1 MENSWSRKIHVQAAF
16 ASSSSDKKYSMFV
29 GRWQPWHHGHRAL
42 IDQQLNQ
49 GKNILLCVRDVEVD
63 DKNPFSTEWVVENLN
78 NELRDLI
85 DEGRLI
91 VQVIPDI
98 ESINIGRGV
107 GYDVIEHLPPD
118 DIKNISATK
127 IREQMKKEGKL

>member
-1 MENSWSRKIHVQAAF
+1 MENWDKKIHVQAAF
-16 ASSSSDKKYSMFV
+16 ASSSSSSKKYSMFV

-42 IDQQLNQ
+42 IEQQLKR

-63 DKNPFSTEWVVENLN
+63 DKNPFSTQWVVDNLHK
-78 NELRDLI
+78 ELHDLI
-85 DEGRLI
+85 SVGRLV

-107 GYDVIEHLPPD
+107 GYDVIEHFPPD
-118 DIKNISATK
+118 EIKNISATE
-127 IREQMKKEGKL
+127 IRKQMKEDGKL

>member
-1 MENSWSRKIHVQAAF
+1 MENWDKKIHVQAAF
-16 ASSSSDKKYSMFV
+16 ASSSSSKKYSMFV

-42 IDQQLNQ
+42 IEQQLKR

-63 DKNPFSTEWVVENLN
+63 DKNPFSTQWVVDNLHK
-78 NELRDLI
+78 ELHDLI
-85 DEGRLI
+85 SVGRLV

-107 GYDVIEHLPPD
+107 GYDVIEHFPPD
-118 DIKNISATK
+118 EIKNISATE
-127 IREQMKKEGKL
+127 IRKQMKEDGKL

>member
-1 MENSWSRKIHVQAAF
+1 MSNWERKTHVQAAF
-16 ASSSSDKKYSMFV
+16 ASSSSNKKYAMFV

-42 IDQQLNQ
+42 IDQQLNR
-49 GKNILLCVRDVEVD
+49 GKNILLCVRYVEID

-78 NELRDLI
+78 KELKDLI
-85 DEGRLI
+85 DEGKLVI
-91 VQVIPDI
+91 QVIPDI
-98 ESINIGRGV
+98 ESVNIGRGV
-107 GYDVIEHLPPD
+107 GYDVYEHFPPD